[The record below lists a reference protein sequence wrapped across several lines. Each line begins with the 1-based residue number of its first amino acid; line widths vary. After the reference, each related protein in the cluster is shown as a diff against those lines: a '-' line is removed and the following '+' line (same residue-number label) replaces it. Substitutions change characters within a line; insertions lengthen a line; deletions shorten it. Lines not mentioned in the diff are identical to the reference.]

1 MSIYMGWLTMPVKY
15 LPKWQHSSESIEW
28 EVQLQSNNM
37 TVFAIL
43 KTENPRDAKKYAE
56 EVQHPEQEWHP
67 LFTTCRQMWAQ
78 ATQSQYLLA
87 LILKFL

>member
-1 MSIYMGWLTMPVKY
+1 
-15 LPKWQHSSESIEW
+15 
-28 EVQLQSNNM
+28 M

-56 EVQHPEQEWHP
+56 EVQHPEQELNP

-78 ATQSQYLLA
+78 EIYCHYLLA
-87 LILKFL
+87 LILKLL